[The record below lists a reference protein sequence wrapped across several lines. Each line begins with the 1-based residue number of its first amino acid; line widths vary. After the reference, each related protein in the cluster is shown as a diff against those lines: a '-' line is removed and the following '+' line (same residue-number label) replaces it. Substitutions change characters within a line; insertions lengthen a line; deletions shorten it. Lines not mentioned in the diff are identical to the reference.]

1 MINKSALYSIA
12 LSIGSSEDF
21 KKSIEIFIASLVKN
35 QLAPQVNFWIQKVAL
50 LPSLEGIA
58 GHAELYVSYPEQG
71 KLLNSFNANR
81 LFDKLSEEGFIA
93 EPSVE
98 LFPVIDQQAK
108 TKYFLLSLGNA
119 GFIELIF
126 DKSSKGVFGLNS
138 IFNKNDYLEF
148 SPVLDK
154 FSNQLRRDADVYD
167 RALQREKSKESR
179 SALGNLL
186 IRKDFQRRIV
196 ATLSHEFRNPLNII
210 MGYLDLLSETKLSKE
225 QKEYLEIIT
234 DTSQGLYYTVKK
246 VFQFTNLTLDQNVF
260 DTSSFNLIQLF
271 DQLEKIMAHQV
282 AKKRLSLNFSVD
294 NHLKSWLLGD
304 VSKLSDVLI
313 YLLDNAIKFTAKG
326 EVHVHVKVL
335 ADTDDTV
342 ALQFEV
348 TDTGKGI
355 EEKHFDQ
362 IFEFFGQEDDSITR
376 HYGGLGLGLSIANE
390 FITRMGGAF
399 ELFSKK
405 EEGTKVVFR
414 IPFRKDRHKKDL
426 IWNKHLETDEK
437 LTAGIKVLLVDDDP
451 YQRDMGSKILKG
463 WNLSIAENGYD
474 AIQFLR
480 ENTDTQIVL
489 MDIRMPVLDGISAT
503 RIIREELKSKAI
515 IVAVSGEVQET
526 TIEECLNAG
535 MDAFVP
541 KPYDKDNLIQTII
554 EKLKRPE
561 LVAQERE
568 VVKPTDLSGMKA
580 LIVEDNKMI
589 QLLTIRHMKDA
600 ACKFDLAQDG
610 ESALEF
616 FSSNTYDFVLLDL
629 YLPDIEGFEL
639 ALKMREINKN
649 SCIIAYSADDSDE
662 TREACKK
669 AMIDGLILKNYQKTE
684 ELVVSIHQM
693 MEERGLKS
701 NMSEALSEQAYDLT
715 ILRKMIG
722 DNTDDLKD
730 IIHSFVSY
738 STQMMGTL
746 ESAIEQ
752 EDRSSLRKIAH
763 SMKSSARQFQMIT
776 AADLLERIEYENEKL
791 ELEQLKIMVTQVV
804 SIFKDVIN
812 HMRSSGLN

>member
-12 LSIGSSEDF
+12 LSIGSSDDF
-21 KKSIEIFIASLVKN
+21 KKSIEIFISSLVKN
-35 QLAPQVNFWIQKVAL
+35 QLAPHVNFWIQKVAV
-50 LPSLEGIA
+50 LPSLEAIT
-58 GHAELYVSYPEQG
+58 GHAELFVSFPEQE
-71 KLLNSFNANR
+71 KIINSFNANR
-81 LFDKLSEEGFIA
+81 LFDKLADEGFIA
-93 EPSVE
+93 EPSFE
-98 LFPVIDQQAK
+98 LFPVIDQNAK
-108 TKYFLLSLGNA
+108 TKHFLLSLGNA

-126 DKSSKGVFGLNS
+126 DKSSKGVFGFNS
-138 IFNKNDYLEF
+138 LFSKNDYLEF

-154 FSNQLRRDADVYD
+154 FANQLRRDAAVYD
-167 RALQREKSKESR
+167 RTLQREKNKGSR

-196 ATLSHEFRNPLNII
+196 ATLSHEFRNPLNIV

-260 DTSSFNLIQLF
+260 DTTSFNLIQLF
-271 DQLEKIMAHQV
+271 DQLEKLMAHQV

-294 NHLKSWLLGD
+294 NQLKSWLLGD

-326 EVHVHVKVL
+326 EVYVHVKVL
-335 ADTDDTV
+335 ADTNDTV

-426 IWNKHLETDEK
+426 IWNTRLEIDEK

-451 YQRDMGSKILKG
+451 YQRDMGSKILKR

-561 LVAQERE
+561 LVARDKELI
-568 VVKPTDLSGMKA
+568 KPINLSGLKA

-589 QLLTIRHMKDA
+589 QLLTVRHMKDA
-600 ACKFDLAQDG
+600 ACKYDIAHDG

-669 AMIDGLILKNYQKTE
+669 ALINGLILKNYQKTD

-693 MEERGLKS
+693 MEESGLKS
-701 NMSEALSEQAYDLT
+701 DTSDPLSEQAYDLT

-722 DNTDDLKD
+722 DNPDDLKD
-730 IIHSFVSY
+730 IIQSFVSY

-746 ESAIEQ
+746 ESAIQ
-752 EDRSSLRKIAH
+752 NEDRVSLRKIAH

-791 ELEQLKIMVTQVV
+791 ELDQLRVMVSQVV

>member
-1 MINKSALYSIA
+1 MINKSVLYSIA
-12 LSIGSSEDF
+12 LSIGNSEDF
-21 KKSIEIFIASLVKN
+21 KKSIEVFVTSLVKN
-35 QLAPQVNFWIQKVAL
+35 QLAPKANFWIQKASI
-50 LPSLEGIA
+50 LPSLDGIA
-58 GHAELYVSYPEQG
+58 GHAELYVSYPEPE
-71 KLLNSFNANR
+71 KKAISFNANR
-81 LFDKLSEEGFIA
+81 LFDRLSEEGFIT
-93 EPSVE
+93 EPTAE
-98 LFPVIDQQAK
+98 LFPTIDQQAK
-108 TKYFLLSLGNA
+108 TSHFLLSLGNA

-126 DKSSKGVFGLNS
+126 DKSSKGIFGLGNLFS
-138 IFNKNDYLEF
+138 KNDYNEL

-154 FSNQLRRDADVYD
+154 FVNQLRRDAAIYE
-167 RALQREKSKESR
+167 RALQREKSRESR
-179 SALGNLL
+179 SALSNLL

-225 QKEYLEIIT
+225 QKEYLEIVT

-260 DTSSFNLIQLF
+260 DTTSFNLIQLF
-271 DQLEKIMAHQV
+271 DQLEKLMAHQV

-294 NHLKSWLLGD
+294 NQLKSWLLGD
-304 VSKLSDVLI
+304 VSKLNDVLI

-326 EVHVHVKVL
+326 EVNVHVKVL
-335 ADTDDTV
+335 ADTNDTI

-348 TDTGKGI
+348 ADTGKGI
-355 EEKHFDQ
+355 EKQHFDQ

-399 ELFSKK
+399 ELISTK

-414 IPFRKDRHKKDL
+414 LPFRKDRHRKDL
-426 IWNKHLETDEK
+426 IWHPHLETDEK
-437 LTAGIKVLLVDDDP
+437 LTANIKVLLVDDDP
-451 YQRDMGSKILKG
+451 YQRDMGSKMLKG
-463 WNLSIAENGYD
+463 WKLSIAENGYD

-561 LVAQERE
+561 LVYHEKE
-568 VVKPTDLSGMKA
+568 VIKPTDLSGLKA

-589 QLLTIRHMKDA
+589 QLLTVRHMKDA
-600 ACKFDLAQDG
+600 ACSFDLAQDG
-610 ESALEF
+610 ESALELYAKKI
-616 FSSNTYDFVLLDL
+616 YDFVLLDL

-639 ALKMREINKN
+639 AVKMREINKN

-669 AMIDGLILKNYQKTE
+669 AMINGLILKNYQKTE
-684 ELVVSIHQM
+684 ELVASIHQM
-693 MEERGLKS
+693 IEENSLKLDDTGS
-701 NMSEALSEQAYDLT
+701 ATMKKYDLT
-715 ILRKMIG
+715 ILLKMIG
-722 DNTDDLKD
+722 DNPDDLKD
-730 IIHSFVSY
+730 IIQSFVTY
-738 STQMMGTL
+738 SSQMMGTL
-746 ESAIEQ
+746 ETSAND
-752 EDRSSLRKIAH
+752 EDRPMLRKIAH
-763 SMKSSARQFQMIT
+763 SMKSSARQFQMT
-776 AADLLERIEYENEKL
+776 EAADLLERIEYENEKL
-791 ELEQLKIMVTQVV
+791 EIAQMRVMVANVV
-804 SIFKDVIN
+804 GIFKDTIQ
-812 HMRSSGLN
+812 HMKTTGLL